1 MYRGEHVDGTTYS
14 SLARKPI
21 RVLGQFF
28 GRSPIFSVLE
38 CVVVPGRAV
47 SDERDAH
54 TVVPSVQAATDT
66 GLSVMVI
73 ASARVWAARRTLAAV
88 AFTVSVSQLLHPA
101 TYPTL

>member
-38 CVVVPGRAV
+38 CVVVPGCAV

-54 TVVPSVQAATDT
+54 TVVPSVQAAAVA
-66 GLSVMVI
+66 GMSVVI